1 MTSNNTSLPPSPILV
16 GENYDGQQNEMRS
29 FSELKLNGK
38 WWEMEV
44 IKSIYQT
51 ISDSNKAL

>member
-38 WWEMEV
+38 W
-44 IKSIYQT
+44 
-51 ISDSNKAL
+51 